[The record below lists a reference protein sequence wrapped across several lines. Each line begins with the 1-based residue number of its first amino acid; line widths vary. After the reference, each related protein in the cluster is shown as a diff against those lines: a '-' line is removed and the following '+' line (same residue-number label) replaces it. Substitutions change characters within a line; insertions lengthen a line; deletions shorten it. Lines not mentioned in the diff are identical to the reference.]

1 MNIFVIG
8 AGVFGTA
15 ISNELS
21 QNSNNKVLLYAR
33 SKKKVQEINN
43 LNTNT
48 NYLPNK
54 ILCTLLTATNN
65 PQEIKK
71 ADLIF
76 IALPSHAIVNVI
88 DQFKL
93 LINKDQIVINLSK
106 GIFESG
112 KFIIDYLFQSLD
124 TDNIVS
130 LKGPSFAVEISKKA
144 PTLLTLGYKNNIQQ
158 SLINDVFSNSNI
170 FLEYTK
176 DIYGVEI
183 LSVVKNIY
191 AIFMGITEHKYTSPN
206 TRFLFISKIFKEIK
220 IITQTLGGDM
230 ETIFNSCGIG
240 DICLTSLNELSR
252 NRKLGINIGESNI
265 NLNKKNSNT
274 EGVNSIN
281 IIYNILDDSVIKEL
295 PILKKLY
302 NFFNSNSESFFI
314 DFNEIF
320 QIKSEKWR
328 LQKRF

>member
-54 ILCTLLTATNN
+54 ILCKLLTATNN

-88 DQFKL
+88 DQFKS

-144 PTLLTLGYKNNIQQ
+144 PTLLTLGYKNNFQK
-158 SLINDVFSNSNI
+158 SLINNIFSKSNI
-170 FLEYTK
+170 YIEYTN

-183 LSVVKNIY
+183 LSIVKNIY
-191 AIFMGITEHKYTSPN
+191 AIFLGISDQKYNSPN
-206 TRFLFISKIFKEIK
+206 TRFLFMSKIFTEIK
-220 IITQTLGGDM
+220 IITQALGGDI
-230 ETIFNSCGIG
+230 ETIFKSCGIA
-240 DICLTSLNELSR
+240 DVCLTSLNELSR
-252 NRKLGINIGESNI
+252 NRKLGISIGKLNTDF
-265 NLNKKNSNT
+265 NKKNSIT
-274 EGVNSIN
+274 EGINSIN
-281 IIYNILDDSVIKEL
+281 IVYQLLDDPVIKAL
-295 PILKKLY
+295 PILSKLY
-302 NFFNSNSESFFI
+302 FFFNSNSDRFLI
-314 DFNEIF
+314 DFDEIF
-320 QIKSEKWR
+320 LLKP
-328 LQKRF
+328 KR